1 MRIRQHIGNV
11 DIDISDARLRRNLK
25 EAQKLLNMQV
35 VADCDP
41 LIPFQQG
48 ALIGSVEYPDGIYG
62 GTIQWGGASVGVPYA
77 HYLYQGIK
85 YGPNI
90 PIKDSTGNITGWYSP
105 PVKHPTGEKLQ
116 YHPEGTERGDHWFE
130 TAKQRHGADWLR
142 LVRETVGKN

>member
-11 DIDISDARLRRNLK
+11 DINIDTKRIDRNLK

-48 ALIGSVEYPDGIYG
+48 ALRNSVNYPQGIYG
-62 GTIQWGGASVGVPYA
+62 GEIEYNTPYA
-77 HYLYQGIK
+77 HYMYEGEV

-90 PIKDSTGNITGWYSP
+90 PIKDSQGNITGWYSP
-105 PVKHPTGEKLQ
+105 PSKHPTGEKLK
-116 YHPEGTERGDHWFE
+116 YHPEGTERGDHWFSKAKE
-130 TAKQRHGADWLR
+130 AHKQEWIDLVKRTA
-142 LVRETVGKN
+142 GKE

>member
-11 DIDISDARLRRNLK
+11 DIDISDARFQRNFK
-25 EAQKLLNMQV
+25 KAQKLLNMQV

-77 HYLYQGIK
+77 HYLYEGIK

-90 PIKDSTGNITGWYSP
+90 PIKDSQGNITGWYSP
-105 PVKHPTGEKLQ
+105 PSKHPTGEKLK

-130 TAKQRHGADWLR
+130 KAKQQHKDEWVR
-142 LVRETVGKN
+142 LVKQTAGRD

>member
-11 DIDISDARLRRNLK
+11 DIQLNTDRIDRNLK

-48 ALIGSVEYPDGIYG
+48 ALRNNVNYPQGIYG
-62 GTIQWGGASVGVPYA
+62 GEIEYNTPYA
-77 HYLYQGIK
+77 HYMYEGEV

-90 PIKDSTGNITGWYSP
+90 PIKDSQGNITGWFSP
-105 PVKHPTGEKLQ
+105 KGQKKKPTGRPIT

-130 TAKQRHGADWLR
+130 KAKEQHKQEWIDLVKRTAG
-142 LVRETVGKN
+142 RE